1 MFPIQRK
8 YNRINYSTLIDR
20 KQNEKGKTKLREELL
35 SAMGNA
41 AHEVRKWPQKE
52 VRIFHH
58 NDSDG
63 LTSGAILTKAF
74 KRAGFKV
81 QRSCLEKPYP
91 KLLHKIYEQTGGLII
106 FADFAGRIAPLLS
119 DLNRSR
125 NLTLILDH
133 HVAEASTDP
142 MVHNLDPD
150 LYGLKGDRDISGST
164 TCYLFAKTLAASNC
178 DLAHIATIGA
188 VGDEF
193 FVDGCLAAENRDA
206 ALEAVEQGK
215 LEIRKHETGERY
227 FLQTSKQPVACDEL
241 GAYLDTLGAAGYY
254 QNGPDM
260 GIQVCLKGACAESDG
275 MLKKLQAIQNKAF
288 ENEISKIQSEGLKK
302 TANIQWFHV
311 KNRFAPMGVKMI
323 GVFCDAIKNSEN
335 VDPQRYVAGFQII
348 PNEIPGFGPIEFNEV
363 KISMRVSAQIE
374 AQIRANKKMGLNI
387 LLPEATNKLG
397 GFSDACHSLTA
408 ATTVA
413 IGKEE
418 LLIEEMEKILEK
430 QEC

>member
-1 MFPIQRK
+1 MKEQLLKAMENSAREV
-8 YNRINYSTLIDR
+8 
-20 KQNEKGKTKLREELL
+20 KQ
-35 SAMGNA
+35 
-41 AHEVRKWPQKE
+41 WPQKE
-52 VRIFHH
+52 VQIFHH

-63 LTSGAILTKAF
+63 LTSGAILTTAF
-74 KRAGFKV
+74 ERADFKV

-91 KLLHKIYEQTGGLII
+91 KLLHKIYDQTGGLII

-119 DLNRSR
+119 DLNKSR

-164 TCYLFAKTLAASNC
+164 TCYLFAKALDASNG
-178 DLAHIATIGA
+178 DLAHMAAIGA

-193 FVDGCLAAENRDA
+193 FVDGCLAGENRDA
-206 ALEAVEQGK
+206 ATEAVKQGK

-227 FLQTSKQPVACDEL
+227 YLNTSRGSVACDEL

-254 QNGPDM
+254 QKGPDM
-260 GIQVCLKGACAESDG
+260 GIKVCLEGATSESDQ
-275 MLKKLQAIQNKAF
+275 MLEKLQAIQHKAF
-288 ENEISKIQSEGLKK
+288 EKEISKIQSDGLKK

-311 KNRFAPMGVKMI
+311 ENRFAPMGVKMI
-323 GVFCDAIKNSEN
+323 GVFCNAIKNSEA
-335 VDPQRYVAGFQII
+335 VDKHRYVAGFQII
-348 PNEIPGFGPIEFNEV
+348 PNEIPGFGPMEFNEV

-374 AQIRANKKMGLNI
+374 AEIRANKKMGLNI

-418 LLIEEMEKILEK
+418 QLIEEMEKILRE
-430 QEC
+430 

>member
-1 MFPIQRK
+1 
-8 YNRINYSTLIDR
+8 
-20 KQNEKGKTKLREELL
+20 LREALIT
-35 SAMGNA
+35 AMGNA
-41 AHEVRKWPQKE
+41 VDEIRKWPQKE
-52 VRIFHH
+52 VQIFHH

-74 KRAGFKV
+74 ERAGFTV
-81 QRSCLEKPYP
+81 RRSCLEKPYP

-164 TCYLFAKTLAASNC
+164 TCYLFAKALDPANE
-178 DLAHIATIGA
+178 DLAHIAAIGA

-193 FVDGCLAAENRDA
+193 FVDGCLAGENRNA
-206 ALEAVEQGK
+206 AKEAVNQGK
-215 LEIRKHETGERY
+215 LEIQKHDAGERY
-227 FLQTSKQPVACDEL
+227 FLLTARQPVACDEL

-260 GIQVCLKGACAESDG
+260 GIRVSLEGTGAESDR
-275 MLKKLQAIQNKAF
+275 MLEKLQAIQHKAF
-288 ENEISKIQSEGLKK
+288 EKEISKIQSEGLKK

-311 KNRFAPMGVKMI
+311 ENRFSPMGVKMI
-323 GVFCDAIKNSEN
+323 GVFCDAIKNSDN
-335 VDPQRYVAGFQII
+335 ADPQRYVAGFQVI
-348 PNEIPGFGPIEFNEV
+348 PNQIPGFGPIEFNEV

-374 AQIRANKKMGLNI
+374 AEIRANKKMGLNI

-418 LLIEEMEKILEK
+418 ALIQEMEHILDNSVK
-430 QEC
+430 